1 MSKKPPI
8 VMVPPPRPDWDCE
21 LDPVP
26 PDVAAVEL
34 LFWPVDAVSADTW
47 PDGLKPPR
55 APCWKAM
62 TVITPSTE
70 ATTRE
75 QAISATATR
84 SLILRATTGPSEC
97 DLLGMQ
103 RPGPRPAHSGMD
115 TLPCAQ
121 VPERAFPID
130 RTPGRLD
137 HFERCRC
144 PGLPPPRSCWLR
156 AVWSGST
163 TAWSA
168 AGIGSTRRGATSTC
182 SSGAGTTWC
191 RTWSRRCRDT
201 QATSRD
207 DALGGGG
214 ARLRDQRPGTPA
226 HRRGGVVA
234 GRRRAQPLRRRR
246 GLP

>member
-1 MSKKPPI
+1 
-8 VMVPPPRPDWDCE
+8 
-21 LDPVP
+21 
-26 PDVAAVEL
+26 
-34 LFWPVDAVSADTW
+34 
-47 PDGLKPPR
+47 
-55 APCWKAM
+55 
-62 TVITPSTE
+62 
-70 ATTRE
+70 
-75 QAISATATR
+75 
-84 SLILRATTGPSEC
+84 
-97 DLLGMQ
+97 
-103 RPGPRPAHSGMD
+103 MD

-163 TAWSA
+163 TDWSA

-201 QATSRD
+201 QATSRRRCAVWRRRAPRPSPPRGPGPSVGRGRRLPAAAIAYFWRRPRTPPGMPAPAD
-207 DALGGGG
+207 GGQETPAVATLLASGGPVPPDAVPAPLFGLAGGRVIQVEESQPHLYSVRIGGG
-214 ARLRDQRPGTPA
+214 AAPNLTA
-226 HRRGGVVA
+226 YE
-234 GRRRAQPLRRRR
+234 
-246 GLP
+246 